1 MAADVRRLVPRARA
15 VTFDASLLLWIAAAA
30 VLIFMVVVP
39 LLWLVYTSIQ
49 PESGRGLTFANYL
62 TVFTQRFYLEPIRNS
77 MILALS
83 VALIAAAVGTPLAWL
98 VTRSDMPARGLVRA
112 LTFAAFA
119 TPPFL
124 GAQAWIFLAADRS
137 GWLNRFWENLFH
149 TQSGPFNIYTLGGA
163 IFVMGLYSIPYTFT
177 FVSGALEMM
186 SSEMEDAAA
195 VLGAGPWRTA
205 LQITL
210 PLAAPAIVSGF
221 IMSFLEG
228 LALFGVP
235 AFLLIP
241 ARQQVITTQL
251 YEFFQFPVHVQ
262 WAAAYAMPLLT
273 VTILLLVLQRRVL
286 GRRQYTTVTGKGGRR
301 RPCRLGRGRWPVLG
315 LALIPSMLAILLPYA
330 ALFAVSISRAW
341 GRGPV
346 PGNLTLHWYRW
357 ALIDNL
363 ETKSAI
369 FHSLGY
375 GAAAATISVVIAVLI
390 AYAVLRKLIAGAQ
403 LLGFLCMAPFVVP
416 GIVLAIGFFS
426 AYAHPPILL
435 YGTAGMLIAAFATR
449 FLPIAYSNSTSI
461 LRGINPELENAART
475 LGAGRLRT
483 LSFVTAPL
491 LRRGL
496 LSGWLLV
503 FIPAIRELSCAV
515 FLFTPHTA
523 VMTTLMFDFSDA
535 GNYEALSTLGIVLMT
550 ITFAITII
558 AYRFL
563 GRDFMQSREA
573 AG

>member
-1 MAADVRRLVPRARA
+1 MPRVAVRRRIGG
-15 VTFDASLLLWIAAAA
+15 FDPSLLLWIGAAA
-30 VLIFMVVVP
+30 VLVFMVVVP
-39 LLWLVYTSIQ
+39 LLWLAYTSIQ
-49 PESGRGLTFANYL
+49 QENAGALTLHNYF
-62 TVFTQRFYLEPIRNS
+62 TVFTQSYYLEPIRNS
-77 MILALS
+77 MILATC
-83 VALIAAAVGTPLAWL
+83 VALIAVTVGTPLAWL
-98 VTRSDMPARGLVRA
+98 VTRSNMPARGLVRA
-112 LTFAAFA
+112 LVFAAFA

-137 GWLNRFWENLFH
+137 GWLNRLWETLFH
-149 TQSGPFNIYTLGGA
+149 AQSGPFNIYSLAGA

-177 FVSGALEMM
+177 FVSGSLEMM

-195 VLGAGPWRTA
+195 ILGSSPWRTTF
-205 LQITL
+205 QITL
-210 PLAAPAIVSGF
+210 PLVSPAIVSGF

-241 ARQQVITTQL
+241 ARQQVMTTQL

-262 WAAAYAMPLLT
+262 WAAAYAMPLLV
-273 VTILLLVLQRRVL
+273 VTIFLLYMQRRML
-286 GRRQYTTVTGKGGRR
+286 GRRQFTTVTGKGGQRR
-301 RPCRLGRGRWPVLG
+301 LYKLGGARWPVLG
-315 LALIPSMLAILLPYA
+315 LALIPSFLAIALPYA

-341 GRGPV
+341 GKGPV

-363 ETKSAI
+363 ESRTAI
-369 FHSLGY
+369 MHSLTY
-375 GAAAATISVVIAVLI
+375 GAAAATISVILAILI
-390 AYAVLRKLIAGAQ
+390 AYAVLRKLVAGAQ
-403 LLGFLCMAPFVVP
+403 VLGFLCMAPFVVP

-426 AYAHPPILL
+426 AYAHPPVLL
-435 YGTAGMLIAAFATR
+435 YGTAGMLIVAFATR
-449 FLPIAYSNSTSI
+449 FLPVAYSNSTSV

-483 LSFVTAPL
+483 LFSITAPL

-523 VMTTLMFDFSDA
+523 VMTTMMFDFSDA
-535 GNYEALSTLGIVLMT
+535 G
-550 ITFAITII
+550 
-558 AYRFL
+558 
-563 GRDFMQSREA
+563 
-573 AG
+573 

>member
-1 MAADVRRLVPRARA
+1 MAQAVHSAPRAAARPRIGG
-15 VTFDASLLLWIAAAA
+15 FDPSLLLWIGAAA
-30 VLIFMVVVP
+30 VLVFMVVVP
-39 LLWLVYTSIQ
+39 LLWLAYTSIQ
-49 PESGRGLTFANYL
+49 QENSGALTLHNYF
-62 TVFTQRFYLEPIRNS
+62 TVFTQSYYLEPIRNS
-77 MILALS
+77 MILATC
-83 VALIAAAVGTPLAWL
+83 VALIAVAVGTPLAWL
-98 VTRSDMPARGLVRA
+98 VTRSNMPARGLVRA
-112 LTFAAFA
+112 LVFAAFA

-137 GWLNRFWENLFH
+137 GWLNRLWETLFH
-149 TQSGPFNIYTLGGA
+149 TQSGPFNIYSLAGA

-177 FVSGALEMM
+177 FVSGSLEMM

-195 VLGAGPWRTA
+195 ILGSSPWRTTF
-205 LQITL
+205 QITL
-210 PLAAPAIVSGF
+210 PLVSPAIVSGF

-241 ARQQVITTQL
+241 ARQQVMTTQL

-262 WAAAYAMPLLT
+262 WAAAYAMPLLV
-273 VTILLLVLQRRVL
+273 VTIFLLYIQRRML
-286 GRRQYTTVTGKGGRR
+286 GRRQFTTVTGKGGQRR
-301 RPCRLGRGRWPVLG
+301 LYKLGGGRWPVLG
-315 LALIPSMLAILLPYA
+315 LALIPSLLAIALPYA

-341 GRGPV
+341 GKGPV

-363 ETKSAI
+363 ESKTAI
-369 FHSLGY
+369 THSLTY

-390 AYAVLRKLIAGAQ
+390 AYAVLRKLVAGAQ
-403 LLGFLCMAPFVVP
+403 VLGFLCMAPFVVP

-426 AYAHPPILL
+426 AYAHPPVLL
-435 YGTAGMLIAAFATR
+435 YGTAGMLIVAFATR
-449 FLPIAYSNSTSI
+449 FLPIAYSNSTSV

-483 LSFVTAPL
+483 LFSITAPL

-523 VMTTLMFDFSDA
+523 VMTTMMFDFSDA
-535 GNYEALSTLGIVLMT
+535 G
-550 ITFAITII
+550 
-558 AYRFL
+558 
-563 GRDFMQSREA
+563 
-573 AG
+573 